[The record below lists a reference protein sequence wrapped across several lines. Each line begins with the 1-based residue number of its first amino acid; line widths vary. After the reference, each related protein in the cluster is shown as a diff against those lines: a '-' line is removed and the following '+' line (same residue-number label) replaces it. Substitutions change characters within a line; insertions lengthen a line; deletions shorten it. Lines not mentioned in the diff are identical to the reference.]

1 MNSSFSK
8 ALFFVQ
14 QTLYGAIFGRAGS
27 TARMRVRSPAI
38 TKPHATMS
46 SKRDLD
52 ESDCIRLKRLCSE
65 VHLQCRTCIAIIGPK
80 YATRPPSWSDYI
92 SPSDSTIFSL
102 KKLDKLL
109 DANFTSALS
118 ELYSF
123 AADFDYGEIRANGI
137 RSFLLIVTRCLT
149 SLLTHL
155 RTLNSYSLVSWSGN
169 TKRSLIA
176 YVNCFAELRTCIFL
190 LKCTPRFCEPGT
202 LFPRSHLTGLP
213 EIGVEPLVCYKEAFM
228 QIGPEISV
236 KSTDAIN
243 SEDVIDEEVLFFQS
257 IQTRFDLIKQEHFY
271 GRCLAFYFC
280 PSAQRILLLL
290 GSLMAG
296 YGQSFLKSKQ
306 GLSTLVSTVYRSVSS
321 FLSPEDRGVV
331 VAKLTRNANV
341 EFCKA
346 FWSFAEHPLVAGGP
360 NVIMPTMAIVHS
372 FELLP
377 RNLRIPTN
385 HPGGCAALTE
395 KKESSKIEEAFI
407 TIKCPEAHGAP
418 TPVSVRLISHRVRP
432 GMEWAQKNLLSSI
445 LQSANLTR
453 KPDDSDITHPSMFGT
468 QSTFT
473 DGFRMNSFSDNC
485 PPSNNGNLKKM
496 SSNSRISSSY
506 TRTTNPNHTP
516 SDLSPYLLFHIH
528 GGGFVAMKSQS
539 QDIFLRQWAE
549 FLDCSIFSVDYS
561 LAPESPYPQALD
573 ECLFAYCWVV
583 LNRDKLGATPDARII
598 LCGDSAGGNLVL
610 GLCLRIAHLG
620 LVPKP
625 SGALICYAP
634 ILVSMAPSPSRML
647 SISDPLLPVGILS
660 KCLLAYAG
668 VDERQLYPDDDLV
681 NSPTDGQSRRQS
693 TISRTLNRIVAPFWP
708 TSTSTLPPTRS
719 VSVSERG
726 PSQKKRNYDRW
737 GYDHVSV
744 PADLSHWVESD
755 EDPIKIWTQNNHQLE
770 HTSDLCTPP
779 SCPEADS
786 ERHHPSGFH
795 LPDDP
800 AVPGVSAPKSTARSS
815 SAFDHKKNLRP
826 PLKREPVSDLDR
838 IRALKFPQDPFLSPY
853 LASDELMR
861 QIPPLGIAVSNF
873 DPFLDDCLELAKRA
887 SRLNVPVDL
896 RVLDD
901 LPHAFLNFAP
911 FGPEFQH
918 ANKVCMNL
926 LKTLCEQRPGEQP
939 GNPCPSTAATDTYS
953 SLDDDDVS

>member
-395 KKESSKIEEAFI
+395 KKESSKLEEAFI
-407 TIKCPEAHGAP
+407 TIKYPEAHGVP

-485 PPSNNGNLKKM
+485 PSSNNGSLKKM
-496 SSNSRISSSY
+496 SPNSRISSSY
-506 TRTTNPNHTP
+506 TKTTNPNHTP

-660 KCLLAYAG
+660 KCLLG
-668 VDERQLYPDDDLV
+668 
-681 NSPTDGQSRRQS
+681 T
-693 TISRTLNRIVAPFWP
+693 
-708 TSTSTLPPTRS
+708 PPT
-719 VSVSERG
+719 
-726 PSQKKRNYDRW
+726 
-737 GYDHVSV
+737 
-744 PADLSHWVESD
+744 
-755 EDPIKIWTQNNHQLE
+755 
-770 HTSDLCTPP
+770 
-779 SCPEADS
+779 CPEADS

-800 AVPGVSAPKSTARSS
+800 AVPGVSAPKSTTRSS
-815 SAFDHKKNLRP
+815 SGFDHKKNLRP

-939 GNPCPSTAATDTYS
+939 GNPCQSTAATDTYS
-953 SLDDDDVS
+953 SLDDDNVS